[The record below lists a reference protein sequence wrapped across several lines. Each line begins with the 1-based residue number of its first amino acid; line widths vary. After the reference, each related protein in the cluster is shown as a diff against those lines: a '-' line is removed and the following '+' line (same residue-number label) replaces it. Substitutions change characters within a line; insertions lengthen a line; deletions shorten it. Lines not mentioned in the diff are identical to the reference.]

1 VFAVANSG
9 SFLGYEVMVMKSL
22 MRCYVDP
29 VIEDRIKA
37 LSASSG
43 ISVSAMTAELI
54 GIGLV
59 SQGDAAVSSTS
70 GDASGLLP
78 LIQEQL
84 YLGNLLLR
92 LNLSHGL
99 TKAINDEDYGNLRSQ
114 SQEWASA
121 RVRQLSKGEV

>member
-1 VFAVANSG
+1 
-9 SFLGYEVMVMKSL
+9 MKSL
-22 MRCYVDP
+22 VRCYVDP
-29 VIEDRIKA
+29 VIEDRIKV

-59 SQGDAAVSSTS
+59 NHGDSSVSSGS
-70 GDASGLLP
+70 ADMVGLLP
-78 LIQEQL
+78 LMQEQL

-99 TKAINDEDYGNLRSQ
+99 TKAFNDEDYANLRSQ
-114 SQEWASA
+114 SQDWAAA
-121 RVRQLSKGEV
+121 RVRQLSTAEI

>member
-1 VFAVANSG
+1 VFAVAIAVQ
-9 SFLGYEVMVMKSL
+9 FLSYEVWVMKSL

-29 VIEDRIKA
+29 VIEDRIKV
-37 LSASSG
+37 LSSSSG
-43 ISVSAMTAELI
+43 ISISAMAAELI

-59 SQGDAAVSSTS
+59 SQGDAAVSSAS
-70 GDASGLLP
+70 ADASGLLP

-99 TKAINDEDYGNLRSQ
+99 VKTINDDDYSMLRSQ
-114 SQEWASA
+114 SQEWAAA
-121 RVRQLSKGEV
+121 RVRQLANSEV

>member
-1 VFAVANSG
+1 
-9 SFLGYEVMVMKSL
+9 MKSL
-22 MRCYVDP
+22 IRCYVDP
-29 VIEDRIKA
+29 AIEDRIKV

-59 SQGDAAVSSTS
+59 ANSDAALSSA
-70 GDASGLLP
+70 ASDVPRLLP
-78 LIQEQL
+78 LMQEQL

-99 TKAINDEDYGNLRSQ
+99 VKAVNDDDYAALRSQ
-114 SQEWASA
+114 SQDWAA
-121 RVRQLSKGEV
+121 NRVSQLMQGE